1 MPVSALSA
9 LVARQLR
16 PRVAAA
22 VRARVAGEDYLERAD
37 RIWRTEGE
45 RWFGPDDA
53 IWSVHASSAMFVG
66 GIRALLVQSLHP
78 LAMAGV
84 AGHSGFKGDPWGR
97 LQRTSH
103 YLATTTY
110 ATAPDAE
117 RAIRT
122 VRAIHR
128 RVRGT
133 APDARPYA
141 ADDPHLLAWVH
152 AAEADSFL
160 TAYQE
165 YSPTPLGPHD
175 ADAYVAQIGTVSARL
190 GVLEPP
196 QTVAEL
202 DATLAAYRPELAA
215 TPAALE
221 AADFLLHHPP
231 LPLAARGPYAALA
244 AGAVALTPQWARE
257 MLGLE
262 PRGPGGLTVRRY
274 AGRLAT
280 SVIRWAMDHPA
291 HEQRWQAVRHDGGTA
306 PLLDR

>member
-1 MPVSALSA
+1 MSVPTVSS
-9 LVARQLR
+9 LVTTHLR

-22 VRARVAGEDYLERAD
+22 VRSRVAGQDYLARAD

-110 ATAPDAE
+110 ATLPDAE

-133 APDARPYA
+133 APDGRPYA
-141 ADDPHLLAWVH
+141 ADDPHLLGWVH

-165 YSPTPLGPHD
+165 YAPNPLSPGD

-190 GVLEPP
+190 GVLDPP
-196 QTVAEL
+196 RTVAGL
-202 DATLAAYRPELAA
+202 AAALAAYRPELEA

-231 LPLAARGPYAALA
+231 LPLAARVPYAALA
-244 AGAVALTPQWARE
+244 AGAVALTPDWARA

-262 PRGPGGLTVRRY
+262 PSRAGGLTVRRRRPARHLRDLVGHGPPGPRGAV
-274 AGRLAT
+274 AGCAT
-280 SVIRWAMDHPA
+280 
-291 HEQRWQAVRHDGGTA
+291 
-306 PLLDR
+306 